1 MTLLT
6 IVQDAARGIGIP
18 VPTTVI
24 GNNDDNVARLLR
36 FVTQEGQE
44 LVDGFDWTMLQKE
57 RTFSALAQEAQTNAL
72 PSDFMRF
79 IDHTFFN
86 RTRKR
91 EVIGPLT
98 PQEWQQQVS
107 LTATVVVDAFRVRG
121 ADILVVPN
129 PQAAD
134 VLAFEYVSK
143 NWIDTDPVDGTAD
156 SDVFGHN
163 ADAPVLDEPLLT
175 LGAIWRYKA
184 SKGFDYAEDFRSYE
198 IKRARLKGDDG
209 GGRMMDLASGGM
221 RRRALT
227 PQVQEGSWNIS

>member
-6 IVQDAARGIGIP
+6 IVQDAARGIGLP
-18 VPTTVI
+18 VPSTVI

-44 LVDGFDWTMLQKE
+44 LVDGFDWAVLQKE
-57 RTFSALAQEAQTNAL
+57 RNFSAVAQAVQTNAL
-72 PSDFMRF
+72 PTDFKRF

-129 PQAAD
+129 PQAGD
-134 VLAFEYVSK
+134 TMAFEYVSK
-143 NWIDTDPVDGTAD
+143 YWIDTDPGNGTAD
-156 SDVFGHN
+156 AESFSSN
-163 ADAPVLDEPLLT
+163 ADVPVLDEALLT

-184 SKGFDYAEDFRSYE
+184 SKGFDYAEEFRSNE

-209 GGRMMDLASGGM
+209 GGRMMDLSNSSL
-221 RRRALT
+221 RRRALV
-227 PQVQEGSWNIS
+227 PQIQEGSWNL

>member
-44 LVDGFDWTMLQKE
+44 LVDGFDWTVLLKE
-57 RTFSALAQEAQTNAL
+57 RTFSALAQEAQSDAL
-72 PSDFMRF
+72 PNDFKRF

-91 EVIGPLT
+91 EVVGPLT

-107 LTATVVVDAFRVRG
+107 LTATVVIDAFRVRG
-121 ADILVVPN
+121 SDILVVPH
-129 PQAAD
+129 PQAND
-134 VLAFEYVSK
+134 LMAFEYVSRD
-143 NWIDTDPVDGTAD
+143 WIDTDPVDGIAD
-156 SDVFGHN
+156 SDTFGNN
-163 ADAPVLDEPLLT
+163 ADAPVLDEALLT

-209 GGRMMDLASGGM
+209 GGRMMDLTNASM
-221 RRRALT
+221 RRRALA
-227 PQVQEGSWNIS
+227 PQIQEGGWNIT